1 MEKVVMSLLG
11 LLPLKKY
18 DLVSSIGLSL
28 DLYVPSQKNF
38 KKLLVLMKFK
48 VQKEAVKH
56 EK

>member
-28 DLYVPSQKNF
+28 DLYVPSQKYF